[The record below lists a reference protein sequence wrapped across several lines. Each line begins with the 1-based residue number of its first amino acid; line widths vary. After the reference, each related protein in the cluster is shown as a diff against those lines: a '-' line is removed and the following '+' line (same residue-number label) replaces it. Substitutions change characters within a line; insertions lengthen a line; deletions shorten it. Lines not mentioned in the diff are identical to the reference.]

1 MKKILTVLALIS
13 SISLW
18 AQDDEFPSVNPTAVY
33 VTFDGEEVTEL
44 EGSQSAPLK
53 AHFYANPQNMG
64 QYSARYEWKIWK
76 EGEEDNLLVHRF
88 EEEIEYTFAEYGSFR
103 VQLYATFVLGNDTIP
118 YPQEGEENP
127 IQISISESKLD
138 FPNAFSPNGDDW
150 NEKLMAK
157 EGWQSIVS
165 FEAAVFNRWGTKI
178 FSWND
183 PADGWDGKWHGK
195 YVKDGVYFLVVNA
208 VGSEGR
214 KYHIKKTI
222 TVLTGHNGPSKS
234 EEGETGTDE

>member
-53 AHFYANPQNMG
+53 AHFYANPQNVG

-127 IQISISESKLD
+127 IQISISASKLD

-157 EGWQSIVS
+157 EGVP
-165 FEAAVFNRWGTKI
+165 R
-178 FSWND
+178 
-183 PADGWDGKWHGK
+183 
-195 YVKDGVYFLVVNA
+195 YFLGMILLMGGMA
-208 VGSEGR
+208 
-214 KYHIKKTI
+214 
-222 TVLTGHNGPSKS
+222 NGMASMSRMAFISWLSMP
-234 EEGETGTDE
+234 

>member
-53 AHFYANPQNMG
+53 AHFYANPQNVG

-118 YPQEGEENP
+118 YPQEG
-127 IQISISESKLD
+127 ISPMLSHPMAMIGTRSSWLKRAGKVLY
-138 FPNAFSPNGDDW
+138 PSRLLFS
-150 NEKLMAK
+150 
-157 EGWQSIVS
+157 I
-165 FEAAVFNRWGTKI
+165 
-178 FSWND
+178 
-183 PADGWDGKWHGK
+183 
-195 YVKDGVYFLVVNA
+195 DGVPRYFLGMILLMGGMA
-208 VGSEGR
+208 
-214 KYHIKKTI
+214 
-222 TVLTGHNGPSKS
+222 NGMASMSRMAFISWLSMP
-234 EEGETGTDE
+234 

>member
-118 YPQEGEENP
+118 YPQECEENP
-127 IQISISESKLD
+127 IQISIYEDHMYIARHSDQFLSE
-138 FPNAFSPNGDDW
+138 
-150 NEKLMAK
+150 K
-157 EGWQSIVS
+157 E
-165 FEAAVFNRWGTKI
+165 
-178 FSWND
+178 
-183 PADGWDGKWHGK
+183 
-195 YVKDGVYFLVVNA
+195 
-208 VGSEGR
+208 
-214 KYHIKKTI
+214 
-222 TVLTGHNGPSKS
+222 
-234 EEGETGTDE
+234 